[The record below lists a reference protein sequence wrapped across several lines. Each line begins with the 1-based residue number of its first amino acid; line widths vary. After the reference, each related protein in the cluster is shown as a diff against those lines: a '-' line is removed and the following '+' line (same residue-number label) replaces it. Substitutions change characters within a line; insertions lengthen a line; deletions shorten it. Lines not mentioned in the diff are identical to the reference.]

1 METKSTKEREVYAGI
16 CSVKES
22 YESPRIEVV
31 EISIEKGFA
40 DSSYDFG
47 DDVW

>member
-1 METKSTKEREVYAGI
+1 METKSTKKREVYAGI
-16 CSVKES
+16 CSVQES
-22 YESPRIEVV
+22 YQSPSVEVV
-31 EISIEKGFA
+31 EIFIEKGFA